1 MKPNL
6 KIVTIYKSLLQNY
19 PKKGN
24 KKHDDFY
31 NHSAN
36 RGYLTFWD
44 HTPCLQWNQN
54 FDQLGKGS
62 RF

>member
-6 KIVTIYKSLLQNY
+6 KIVTIYQSLLQNY

-36 RGYLTFWD
+36 RGAQGMDISLSWTTRHVYNGIRT
-44 HTPCLQWNQN
+44 
-54 FDQLGKGS
+54 S
-62 RF
+62 IS

>member
-6 KIVTIYKSLLQNY
+6 KKVTIYKSLLQNY

-31 NHSAN
+31 NHSAK
-36 RGYLTFWD
+36 RGAQGMDISLSWTTRHVYSGIRT
-44 HTPCLQWNQN
+44 
-54 FDQLGKGS
+54 S
-62 RF
+62 IS